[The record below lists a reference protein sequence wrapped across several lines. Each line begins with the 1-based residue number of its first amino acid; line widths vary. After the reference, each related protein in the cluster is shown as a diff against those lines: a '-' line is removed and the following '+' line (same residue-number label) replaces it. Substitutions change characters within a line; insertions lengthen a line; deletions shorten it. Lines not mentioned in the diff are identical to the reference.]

1 MSENENIK
9 YPRKSERYKGVYQRK
24 NGTWFYRFKRV
35 FIRGDKPKYIQESGF
50 ATEEAA
56 HKAMLLMYRSEHYRL
71 GDAGLPMPNEKI
83 GKFGDIFK
91 DFLVSGLFESEA
103 TRKKYKALYDA
114 QLKMWENMDVS
125 AIKESHIDVLLLRMA
140 LKPYSPSYQSSVRKL
155 LKLFFYYVNL
165 LHPYISGELAQGIVS
180 KPYKLRVLSLFSGI
194 GAPEQAL
201 KNIGIDYELV
211 NFCEIDNTAAKAYCE
226 LHNVSEKLRIKD
238 VNDINVDFA
247 YDKLPKYDLMVF
259 GFPCVDISTQGNME
273 GIMKEGNHPT
283 IRDLRNDNLG
293 EITRSGLFYKAL
305 QIALWSRP
313 KFMIAENVSRL
324 LGDSME
330 YDFGQMLKNLQEAG
344 YNVYYKT
351 LNSKDFNIPQSRRR
365 AFLVMIR
372 SDLNMDF
379 KFPDSLEPTVTAE
392 EWFVKDA
399 PEECYATAEQEKYI
413 INRDNFKSNFK
424 RDVISCITTGW
435 GTPSYTNQTFVK
447 DGERIR
453 CLTSEELMR
462 FQGFPPEYGT
472 KLLDIGISRNQI
484 GQLVGNSITVN
495 VLEAIFREFKEGLSS
510 QLSADVLSDK
520 FSVAR
525 NDKDFIDPFISY
537 MGNKTKLLPYLDY
550 LLPKDIENCTFVDL
564 FTGAATVAINVNAR
578 KIVIND
584 TDTLLTGIYKA
595 LSTIPPEDA
604 WKMVMDIV
612 NKYKLSATNKK
623 GYELCRDEFN
633 EIPVSERANYWY
645 WGLALIYHSFN
656 RSHVAYNDKGKYNS
670 SFGKE
675 KCNLR
680 LSKDRFIP
688 FATKL
693 YEGDFEIYNKSY
705 DEIDLDAYKGQ
716 DIFLYVDP
724 PYLITQAPYNKGWSD
739 ESDKELYDFLDRCTE
754 KGIKWMLSNVI
765 ENKKPKDK
773 EVKKN
778 HILIDWIQRN
788 HMKYHV
794 YFMKRDY
801 KNSIYKHKGTEVDNI
816 VDNELPEEGESRTLE
831 VVVTNYK

>member
-1 MSENENIK
+1 MSENEIIK

-24 NGTWFYRFKRV
+24 NGTWFWRYKRK
-35 FIRGDKPKYIQESGF
+35 FYTSDKPEYWQCSGYP
-50 ATEEAA
+50 TEEAA
-56 HKAMLLMYRSEHYRL
+56 HKGMLDAYRTTLHID
-71 GDAGLPMPNEKI
+71 GDAGAPVEVT
-83 GKFGDIFK
+83 GTFGSLFRK
-91 DFLVSGLFESEA
+91 WLESGFIKSESSI
-103 TRKKYKALYDA
+103 KKYKALYDA
-114 QLKMWENMDVS
+114 QLSMWENLEITELTD
-125 AIKESHIDVLLLRMA
+125 AHIDIVLLRMA
-140 LKPYSPSYQSSVRKL
+140 LKPYSASYQNSVRKM
-155 LKLFFYYVNL
+155 LKIFFNHMNL
-165 LHPYISGELAQGIVS
+165 LYTYIPGELAHGLIT

-226 LHNVSEKLRIKD
+226 LHNVDKKLRIKD
-238 VNDINVDFA
+238 VNEIDVDFA
-247 YDKLPKYDLMVF
+247 YDRLPKYDLMVF
-259 GFPCVDISTQGNME
+259 GFPCVDISTQGNMA
-273 GIMKEGNHPT
+273 GIMKKGNHPT
-283 IRDLRNDNLG
+283 IQELRNDTLG

-305 QIALWSRP
+305 QIALWTRP
-313 KFMIAENVSRL
+313 KFMVAENVARL
-324 LGDSME
+324 LKDSME

-344 YNVYYKT
+344 YNVYHNI
-351 LNSKDFNIPQSRRR
+351 LNSEDYNVPQSRRR

-379 KFPDSLEPTVTAE
+379 KFPDSIEPTVTAE

-413 INRDNFKSNFK
+413 INRDNFKANFK

-495 VLEAIFREFKEGLSS
+495 VLEAIFREFKKGLSS

-520 FSVAR
+520 FSVVK
-525 NDKDFIDPFISY
+525 NDKDFINPFISY
-537 MGNKTKLLPYLDY
+537 MGNKIKLLPYLDY
-550 LLPKDIENCTFVDL
+550 LLPKHIEDYTFVDL
-564 FTGAATVAINVNAR
+564 FTGAATVAINVNAY

-595 LSTIPPEDA
+595 LSTIPPEYA
-604 WKMVMDIV
+604 WEMVMDIV
-612 NKYKLSATNKK
+612 NKYKLSATNEK
-623 GYELCRDEFN
+623 GYKQCRDEFN

-656 RSHVAYNDKGKYNS
+656 RSHVSYNNDDGFNS
-670 SFGKE
+670 SFGKQ
-675 KCNLR
+675 KCNLK

-693 YEGDFEIYNKSY
+693 YESNFEIYNKSY
-705 DEIDLDAYKGQ
+705 NEIDLDAYEGHN
-716 DIFLYVDP
+716 IFLYVDP

-801 KNSIYKHKGTEVDNI
+801 KNSIYKHNGTEVDNI